1 MDSED
6 SGPRRFIH
14 LMFVLLVLLVQ
25 LDILECSAFRDQV
38 KPVAKAYY
46 SADEGKEDADE
57 PRESYYYKVRPV
69 FSAPRLFFSIVP
81 EIVPAYLG
89 TILSVETPSYFPLDN
104 RHTHMIC
111 CVYLI

>member
-25 LDILECSAFRDQV
+25 LDILECSAFKDQV
-38 KPVAKAYY
+38 KPVARAYY
-46 SADEGKEDADE
+46 DADE